1 MDSSSRSTERRK
13 RGEMNDIEETFRRY
27 EQGEETPPASV
38 QLDEEPADA
47 PQEQEPTIH
56 PTQIRG
62 LDNLIGGGLPSNSL
76 ILITGNI
83 GSNYS
88 TFIEQILFK
97 HISSDG
103 KVAYY
108 ISETSSL
115 DIERK
120 MKSFNWSIQPYL
132 ESGKWTFIDVL
143 TPDLQSLAELAPE
156 GFNNLRVSLSGS
168 LSPLKTDILDK
179 VKENRW
185 TVINLGHILHNYD
198 LKEVMELLLYWKT
211 VAKTFGGIHFALL
224 PRDVHPESSVNA
236 LKNLA
241 DGVIEFHLREGP
253 REYESFVSFQK
264 LRTLRSARRIQFS
277 VTEEGIL
284 VETAE
289 RIR

>member
-1 MDSSSRSTERRK
+1 MSDARRR
-13 RGEMNDIEETFRRY
+13 RGVSNDIEETFSRY
-27 EQGEETPPASV
+27 EEGGETPPASV

-47 PQEQEPTIH
+47 PKVAIQEQVPSIH

-76 ILITGNI
+76 ILVTGNI

-97 HISSDG
+97 YLSSDG
-103 KVAYY
+103 KVAFYT
-108 ISETSSL
+108 SETPSRE
-115 DIERK
+115 IERE
-120 MKSFNWSIQPYL
+120 MESFNWSINRHL
-132 ESGKWTFIDVL
+132 ESGKWVFIDVL

-156 GFNNLRVSLSGS
+156 GFNNLRVNLSGS

-185 TVINLGHILHNYD
+185 TVINLSHMLHTYD
-198 LKEVMELLLYWKT
+198 LKEVMELLLYWRT

-224 PRDVHPESSVNA
+224 PQDVHPEQHVNA

-241 DGVIEFHLREGP
+241 DGVIEFQLREGQ
-253 REYESFVSFQK
+253 RDYESFISFQK
-264 LRTLRSARRIQFS
+264 LRTLRKARRLQFN
-277 VTEEGIL
+277 VTEEGI
-284 VETAE
+284 VIETAE